1 MADREDLEKLFDAA
15 LNGKAAPSRFGT
27 PEEQKKSAP
36 AAFLRPA
43 PAAAAKEEATG
54 RIAEPFSA
62 HEEATEAKAEPAVRR
77 DQQGEAS
84 LGNTVNAE
92 LASIMDE
99 KVAKAKRRRRRGF
112 AITLLFLLGLA
123 GGAIGWV
130 VSNPDRYEALKMALA
145 EIKSVGDVKGMA
157 AKYQKALDKVAVRGQ
172 QIDDAAASMGVDPAA
187 AGEGGNSGFD
197 KEMKEMMGEDGGKT
211 TADRDKILRE
221 KFESVEKSGGL
232 VPGKEGEGN

>member
-1 MADREDLEKLFDAA
+1 MANQEDLEKLFDAA

-43 PAAAAKEEATG
+43 PAAAAKVESTGKTAEPLPAQEEA
-54 RIAEPFSA
+54 P
-62 HEEATEAKAEPAVRR
+62 EAKAAPVVRR
-77 DQQGEAS
+77 DKQAEAS

-99 KVAKAKRRRRRGF
+99 KVEKAKRRRRRSL
-112 AITLLFLLGLA
+112 AITSLFLVGLA

-130 VSNPDRYEALKMALA
+130 VSNPHRYEALKMALA

-157 AKYQKALDKVAVRGQ
+157 AKYQKALDKAAVRGQ
-172 QIDDAAASMGVDPAA
+172 QIDAAAAAMGVDPDSVDEHAD
-187 AGEGGNSGFD
+187 SSID
-197 KEMKEMMGEDGGKT
+197 KGMKEMMGEDGGKT
-211 TADRDKILRE
+211 TAERDKILSE
-221 KFESVEKSGGL
+221 KFKSVEEAGGL
-232 VPGKEGEGN
+232 VPGKEGEGE